1 MMIRTPVKSSNI
13 ASIGWNEFVL
23 QVEFNNGS
31 VYEYMDVPYQVFQD
45 LLSADSVG
53 KHFNMFV
60 KGEFSFTTIPTST
73 ATS

>member
-1 MMIRTPVKSSNI
+1 MNRTPVKSSNI

-23 QVEFNNGS
+23 QVEFNTGA
-31 VYEYMDVPYQVFQD
+31 VYEYMDVPYQIYLD
-45 LLSADSVG
+45 LLNAESVG